1 MAHVAFAKTFSMN
14 ARMQKGVNI
23 ALQLNL
29 FKKNSSRESA
39 VSLFKSKGQ
48 DEIDNVV
55 DREINSEWGPVFN
68 YFIRCCIALS
78 SHDLQGAHDHAKC
91 CFENFMTVLRGSS
104 RWVYPICRTLA
115 VVLRIM
121 ATRMDTKL
129 LKSGN
134 AKAATCRSNAA
145 GLFRQCIA
153 DHLRDP
159 EGSVLTSRSYLT
171 LLMVNQ
177 CMRLFMQLATYKHC
191 RSITLPAQPPLSA
204 YPMSERVT
212 YAYFMG
218 RLDLLDDNL
227 EAAEQQLS
235 FAFRCTPKDDT
246 KHRSLILRFLVPCK
260 LLLYQRPTVIPSR
273 GFFRIQ
279 HLSSFDLNVY
289 RPILSAC
296 MIGSMHRFEQVLQQ
310 EMPTLVKWGVYL
322 LFERCKLTLY
332 RNLFMSAHALLC
344 HPTHIKLATLAGVLR
359 VACQDQCNEDEA
371 ECIIATLIARSLM
384 KGCISSLHSTV
395 VLRKED
401 PFRKKS

>member
-55 DREINSEWGPVFN
+55 EREINSEWGPVFN

-78 SHDLQGAHDHAKC
+78 SHDLQGAHDHAKYDAASSFHYNDISC
-91 CFENFMTVLRGSS
+91 HISFLTTMIRSCFENFMTVLRGSS

-129 LKSGN
+129 LKSGS
-134 AKAATCRSNAA
+134 AKGATCRSNAA

-212 YAYFMG
+212 YAFPP
-218 RLDLLDDNL
+218 L
-227 EAAEQQLS
+227 ETS
-235 FAFRCTPKDDT
+235 VFND
-246 KHRSLILRFLVPCK
+246 
-260 LLLYQRPTVIPSR
+260 
-273 GFFRIQ
+273 
-279 HLSSFDLNVY
+279 
-289 RPILSAC
+289 
-296 MIGSMHRFEQVLQQ
+296 
-310 EMPTLVKWGVYL
+310 
-322 LFERCKLTLY
+322 
-332 RNLFMSAHALLC
+332 
-344 HPTHIKLATLAGVLR
+344 
-359 VACQDQCNEDEA
+359 
-371 ECIIATLIARSLM
+371 
-384 KGCISSLHSTV
+384 
-395 VLRKED
+395 
-401 PFRKKS
+401 